1 MGDCSYDHLKNGHK
15 TWLDISLKKTYRK
28 PRSTLKMLNTTS
40 LKEMRAK
47 TTVTPIRMAI
57 VKKKKRKRDRGK
69 GKKKERKKKVTSVDD
84 VEKLECLWS
93 IGGNIK

>member
-57 VKKKKRKRDRGK
+57 VKKKRERETEVRGRKR
-69 GKKKERKKKVTSVDD
+69 KERKK
-84 VEKLECLWS
+84 
-93 IGGNIK
+93 

>member
-57 VKKKKRKRDRGK
+57 VKKKRERETEVRGRKRKD
-69 GKKKERKKKVTSVDD
+69 RKK
-84 VEKLECLWS
+84 
-93 IGGNIK
+93 